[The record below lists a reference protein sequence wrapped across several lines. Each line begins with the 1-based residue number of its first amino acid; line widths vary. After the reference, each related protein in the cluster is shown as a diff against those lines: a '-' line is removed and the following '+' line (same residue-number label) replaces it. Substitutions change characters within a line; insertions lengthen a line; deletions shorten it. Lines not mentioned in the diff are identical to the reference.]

1 MPQQNDKTVL
11 ETACI
16 RHRRYENKF
25 NEIKLF
31 YFVVCFYNTINFL
44 FLILSLVS
52 IFKKKITTMQKPA
65 ACSSH

>member
-25 NEIKLF
+25 NEIKF
-31 YFVVCFYNTINFL
+31 YFVVCLYNTINFL

-52 IFKKKITTMQKPA
+52 IFLKKIMTIQKPA
-65 ACSSH
+65 ACSSR